1 VSDFIVKVGIKGLR
15 QDGSLFSLP
24 VVKVGKQYS
33 IMRKSDLDEWLYK
46 MYDKLDNMEKE

>member
-1 VSDFIVKVGIKGLR
+1 MSDFIVKVGIKGLR
-15 QDGSLFSLP
+15 QDGSLFSLS